1 MNFSIFGAPKNSYV
15 NFEIVQCA
23 IRKEEEYILIN
34 TLPLTDQDCLI
45 SGTTDAF
52 QEETILNEILSNYKV
67 PDKKIIVYG
76 KNNEDISVYRKTTQL
91 HTLGVKDVHIYL
103 GGMFEWML
111 LQDVYGKQNF
121 PTTKNIIDILRYKS
135 AKALVKN

>member
-34 TLPLTDQDCLI
+34 TLPLIDQDCLI